1 MELVSVNDLTKT
13 YSKHAV
19 VDHVSFDLQ
28 PGKCVALL
36 GPNGAGKTTT
46 LRMLAGFIQPTSGS
60 ISFNEDTLSKD
71 FRKFVGYLPQ
81 YPSFYPWMSGEEFL
95 HYAGQLAGLTKKEAS
110 DRSNEL
116 LQLVHLTE
124 SGKKRIGKYSGGMK
138 QRLGIAQA
146 LIHEPK
152 LIMLDEPVSSLDP
165 IGRREVLNLI
175 RELKKDATVLFST
188 HILNDAEEVSE
199 EILLMN
205 DGKLIEQGPISEI
218 RGMQQTVTIRL
229 AFEKEPKFIHEKL
242 KEIDSVYQVTEEN
255 GTFDVSVHDLNA
267 ARDTIFSRVQ
277 EEGWELSLFE
287 ITSGTLEDI
296 FMKAVNK

>member
-1 MELVSVNDLTKT
+1 MHLVSVQNL
-13 YSKHAV
+13 SKIYDKKAV
-19 VDHVSFDLQ
+19 VDDLNFELQ

-46 LRMLAGFIQPTSGS
+46 LRMLAGFIQPTDGT
-60 ISFNEDTLSKD
+60 ISFNEESLSSD
-71 FRKFVGYLPQ
+71 FRQFVGYLPQ
-81 YPSFYPWMSGEEFL
+81 YPSFHTWMSGEEFL
-95 HYAGQLAGLTKKEAS
+95 HYVGQLAGLEKKEAIE
-110 DRSNEL
+110 RTEEL
-116 LQLVHLTE
+116 LQLVNLTDAR
-124 SGKKRIGKYSGGMK
+124 KRRIGKYSGGMK

-146 LIHEPK
+146 LIHHPK

-205 DGKLIEQGPISEI
+205 HGKMIEQGTISEI

-229 AFEKEPKFIHEKL
+229 AFENEPKFIVEKL
-242 KEIDSVYQVTEEN
+242 KEIESVYEVKEEA
-255 GTFDVSVHDLNA
+255 GHFDVSVHDIQV
-267 ARDTIFSRVQ
+267 ARPAIISRVH
-277 EEGWELSLFE
+277 EEEWELSKFE
-287 ITSGTLEDI
+287 ITSESLEDF
-296 FMKAVNK
+296 FMKAVKQ